1 MSRWLQIL
9 IWMCV
14 VVGVQLAEAKAAYRE
29 PKGIY
34 TLFPR
39 GLVKRIAM
47 PGKLEG
53 FMFKTF
59 REPIFVAGKERS
71 HFSIITNGV
80 DHRTWSYEVILSALL
95 RNYCGISD
103 GKFAGRLIKKTYQSK
118 AIGRTKKLGR
128 KAGVK
133 RFLRQIAVASGC
145 KVTIEIDGARWHKIT
160 ATFEPAK

>member
-1 MSRWLQIL
+1 MRRWLQIL
-9 IWMCV
+9 ICACV
-14 VVGVQLAEAKAAYRE
+14 VAGIPLANARAAYRE
-29 PKGIY
+29 PKGIF

-47 PGKLEG
+47 PGKSEG

-59 REPIFVAGKERS
+59 REPILVAGKDRS

-80 DHRTWSYEVILSALL
+80 DHRTWSYKAILSALL

-103 GKFAGRLIKKTYQSK
+103 GEFAGRLIKKTYDSK
-118 AIGRTKKLGR
+118 PIGRTRKLGR

-133 RFLRQIAVASGC
+133 RFLRQTAVASGC

-160 ATFEPAK
+160 ATFEPAR